1 MAIEPPSRESVP
13 KPSPAPAQDAG
24 LEAPLA
30 PTADPTRKTSYTHD
44 PDATDPGNGA
54 D

>member
-1 MAIEPPSRESVP
+1 MAIDPPARETGP
-13 KPSPAPAQDAG
+13 KTSPAPAQDAG
-24 LEAPLA
+24 LEAPLT
-30 PTADPTRKTSYTHD
+30 PTADPTRKTSSTHD